1 LQTYSLSNHF
11 HPHKKNNLS
20 EIWINQTKVAFFV
33 RKRKGM
39 QHVGQRIKKL
49 REAKNLTQEFMANNL
64 KISQNSYSRIETENT
79 KLTTEHLSEIATILE
94 VPAELIISNE
104 APSYTINNQ
113 NVDKYYTHIENL
125 YEDQKEMHQTSIKIL
140 EDQLKHYQQENKRLM
155 GLVEKMMG

>member
-1 LQTYSLSNHF
+1 
-11 HPHKKNNLS
+11 
-20 EIWINQTKVAFFV
+20 
-33 RKRKGM
+33 M

-79 KLTTEHLSEIATILE
+79 KLTTDRLSENAEILN
-94 VPAELIISNE
+94 VPTEFILNTQSPIYNFHNE
-104 APSYTINNQ
+104 NASI
-113 NVDKYYTHIENL
+113 KYSGNIENI
-125 YEDQKEMHQTSIKIL
+125 YEDQKEMYQTTIKIL